1 MFVGQGRNMAKFKV
15 GDKVRWGKA
24 VGARS
29 STPIGGIFTVESV
42 NALGQC
48 TLEFGHGAHAHDV
61 PEAEL
66 ELVED
71 NADLS
76 P

>member
-1 MFVGQGRNMAKFKV
+1 MAKFKV
-15 GDKVRWGKA
+15 GDKVRWGKTT
-24 VGARS
+24 GART
-29 STPIGGIFTVESV
+29 STPIGGIFTIESV
-42 NALGQC
+42 NDQGQY

-71 NADLS
+71 AAN

>member
-1 MFVGQGRNMAKFKV
+1 MPKFKV

-24 VGARS
+24 TSSRT

-42 NALGQC
+42 NDKGQY

-66 ELVED
+66 EPVA
-71 NADLS
+71 NAADQ
-76 P
+76 